1 MSAASLPW
9 HLADIWEA
17 YARQIPDMPALVHG
31 DHVLSWSQFEDHA
44 DRLAA
49 WLCAQGHGAGSKV
62 AILSR
67 NRIEFMEVYFAAI
80 KIGATPFGVNYYYKQ
95 RELRD
100 VLDYAET
107 EILFVEPE
115 LLELAQAVAPELE
128 RLRGVV
134 AFEGASATQ
143 VSDYDFLKSG
153 PRLATPMKRT
163 GDEIRMVLT
172 GGTTGKPKGVLFRM
186 RDVARSYMKG
196 WERLDRRIPESA
208 DDAVSAGVAAA
219 RGGRRHINMNCCP
232 QMHGHGIATGT
243 CMALTMGGTVIT
255 LDRRR
260 FDAARVWE
268 LIEAHR
274 ATQLVFAGDAFAVPL
289 VGALEAATDRDLQ
302 SLKSINSTGAH
313 WSRWTKEIFLKH
325 LDVVLWDGLAAT
337 EAGMGV
343 MRSHRGELAMV
354 EAFIPNPNVFL
365 IDENMQRIDPG
376 SDRIG
381 KIVVQTPSPF
391 AYFRDPA
398 KSAETFLTIDGK
410 PHSAPGDFGRYRP
423 DGTIAF
429 LGRQATVVN
438 SGGEKV
444 HVDEVERVIREI
456 DGVHSA
462 AVVGAP
468 DPVFGEVVAA
478 VIEARPGTDITA
490 RAVTQ
495 HVQSQLAGFKVP
507 RHVVFVDAVPVQ
519 AHGKTDYQ
527 TARAI
532 VREYLGR
539 AADAGVSSA
548 ASDRR

>member
-1 MSAASLPW
+1 MPW

-17 YARQIPDMPALVHG
+17 YARQIPDSPALIHG
-31 DHVLSWSQFEDHA
+31 DRVVSWSEFDDRA

-49 WLCAQGHGAGSKV
+49 WLAAQGFGAEAKV

-80 KIGATPFGVNYYYKQ
+80 KIGSTPFGVNYYYRE
-95 RELRD
+95 RELSE
-100 VLDYAET
+100 VLDYSEA
-107 EILFVEPE
+107 EILFSERE
-115 LLELAQAVAPELE
+115 LLDVALNLAPDLAKLRRIVAIDGKAAP
-128 RLRGVV
+128 GV
-134 AFEGASATQ
+134 E
-143 VSDYDFLKSG
+143 DYSTLMHGS
-153 PRLATPMKRT
+153 RLAAPVRRT
-163 GDEIRMVLT
+163 GEEIRMVLT

-196 WERLDRRIPESA
+196 WVRLGRPEPATA
-208 DDAVSAGVAAA
+208 DEAVEAGVAAV
-219 RGGRRHINMNCCP
+219 RQGRPHINLNCCP

-243 CMALTMGGTVIT
+243 CMALAMGGTVIT
-255 LDRRR
+255 VDRRR
-260 FDAARVWE
+260 FDPARVWE
-268 LIEAHR
+268 LIEARR

-289 VGALEAATDRDLQ
+289 ANALDASPDRDLR

-313 WSRWTKEIFLKH
+313 WSRWTKEVFLRH

-365 IDENMQRIDPG
+365 IDEDMRRIAPG

-391 AYFRDPA
+391 AYFRDPV

-423 DGTIAF
+423 DGMIAF
-429 LGRQATVVN
+429 LGRGGTVVN

-456 DGVHSA
+456 DGVHNS

-478 VIEARPGTDITA
+478 VVELRQGAN
-490 RAVTQ
+490 VTPETVIQ
-495 HVQSQLAGFKVP
+495 HVRTQLAGFKVP
-507 RHVVFVDAVPVQ
+507 RHVLFLDAVPVQ
-519 AHGKTDYQ
+519 VNGKTDYRSTRALVHRILGEADEQ
-527 TARAI
+527 TAP
-532 VREYLGR
+532 
-539 AADAGVSSA
+539 AAGDEGQ
-548 ASDRR
+548 

>member
-1 MSAASLPW
+1 MNAPLPW

-17 YARQIPDMPALVHG
+17 FARQIPDSPALIHG
-31 DHVLSWSQFEDHA
+31 DRVVAWSEFEDRA

-49 WLCAQGHGAGSKV
+49 WLAAQSLGAEAKV

-67 NRIEFMEVYFAAI
+67 NRVEFMEVYFAAI
-80 KIGATPFGVNYYYKQ
+80 KIGATPFGVNYYYRE
-95 RELRD
+95 RELRE
-100 VLDYAET
+100 VLDYSEA
-107 EILFVEPE
+107 EILFSERE
-115 LLELAQAVAPELE
+115 LLDLALSVAPDLE
-128 RLRGVV
+128 KLRRIVAIDGPAAEGV
-134 AFEGASATQ
+134 Q
-143 VSDYDFLKSG
+143 DYAALMHG
-153 PRLATPMKRT
+153 PRLPDPPPRT

-196 WERLDRRIPESA
+196 WARLGRPEPATA
-208 DDAVSAGVAAA
+208 DEAVAAGVAAV
-219 RGGRRHINMNCCP
+219 RDGRRHINMNCCP

-243 CMALTMGGTVIT
+243 CMALAMGGAVIT
-255 LDRRR
+255 IDRRR
-260 FDAARVWE
+260 FDPARVWE
-268 LIEAHR
+268 LVEAHR

-289 VGALEAATDRDLQ
+289 VNALDAAPYRDLR

-313 WSRWTKEIFLKH
+313 WSRWTKEVFLRH

-343 MRSHRGELAMV
+343 MRSHRGELSMV

-365 IDENMQRIDPG
+365 IDEEMRRIAPG

-391 AYFRDPA
+391 AYFRDPV

-429 LGRQATVVN
+429 LGRGGTVVN

-456 DGVHSA
+456 DGVHNS

-478 VIEARPGTDITA
+478 VVELRPGAQVTA
-490 RAVTQ
+490 EAVID
-495 HVQSQLAGFKVP
+495 HVHRQLAGFKVP
-507 RHVVFVDAVPVQ
+507 RHVLFVDAVPVQ
-519 AHGKTDYQ
+519 VNGKTDYRGSRALVRRSLGLTDGQ
-527 TARAI
+527 TA
-532 VREYLGR
+532 
-539 AADAGVSSA
+539 AADEG
-548 ASDRR
+548 R